1 MKKTLAILLSLALV
15 ICMIPAAAATAFAEG
30 TIDLST
36 CTITLSPESALYT
49 GTEHKLSGGS
59 DTVKVNLTVKS
70 GEKTL
75 TRDTNYGVAW
85 SQGETTGKTP
95 KDAGEYTL
103 TVTGK
108 NSYSGKIEKTYTV
121 KQVNLSDAT
130 IECSAL
136 TTSDFSST
144 TVDQKTGWEN
154 IETSGTISSLPNGK
168 TITVKVGSETVA
180 SSIYK
185 TTITKQSDYQI
196 QVKVEPAEGQDSK
209 NIDGT
214 RYATFNVTTELT
226 DSTYK
231 VVGTNGK
238 ALADMTYTGKA
249 LTPSVYV
256 VPISSAGD
264 TTVNRLTE
272 GTDYKVSYSSNVNG
286 NSQGMVTIT
295 GLNKYSGTITGTF
308 QIKGKSISSCSMTVS
323 NTVQNAEPEVSI
335 YDGSEKLVKG
345 TDYNVTYTTSSTG
358 SSAGSV
364 TITGKGNYEGTRTAS
379 FSVVEAGYDISQAA
393 VSAYNYSYK
402 TKTYTGS
409 AQYPDY
415 LTVTMTK
422 SGSST
427 KTLTK
432 DTDYTV
438 AYEYT
443 KDGKTY
449 TTTSPKDAY
458 TYTIKIT
465 GKGSYGGVKD
475 GGSFTI
481 SPYNLKDANISV
493 TVASATSTP
502 SVSVRTAGG
511 TYFTKDVDYTL
522 RYTPNYNKTKVTVTL
537 SGMGTNL
544 TGYYS
549 KDYSVNS
556 TSISY
561 CTLSF
566 SDNKTSAAYTGY
578 TIPKTVVVK
587 YGSATLTQGSDYD
600 LTIKN
605 AAGTTVSSV
614 KDAGTYTFTVTGKNG
629 WYGSSSITFTVTGN
643 DISAYNVILDKTSIS
658 ATGSNVALPKVT
670 RVYSGSSVLSTS
682 EYTVSYQNAA
692 GTTVTS
698 AYAPGTYKV
707 VVTGAGK
714 YSGSTNATFT
724 IVGKTQSITG
734 VSSTYKKYKTSK
746 AFQLS
751 PSATEG
757 SFTYTSSD
765 SSVATVSS
773 TGLVTPLKAG
783 RAKIT
788 IKTTGNSK
796 YNPAEYSTVIKV
808 YPNKAV
814 LTQKPW
820 TAGDSK
826 IKVRW
831 NKQEGATRY
840 EVRYSRVKS
849 FASGTYLT
857 KKVDAAVNDYDTQST
872 TLKNLASGSKY
883 YVKVRAVTEVYN
895 DYGKKLTYYG
905 NWSKWK
911 SVVAE

>member
-1 MKKTLAILLSLALV
+1 M
-15 ICMIPAAAATAFAEG
+15 MPAAAATAWAD
-30 TIDLST
+30 TTTLTDANV
-36 CTITLSPESALYT
+36 TLSPESALYT
-49 GTEHKLSGGS
+49 GADHNVNVV
-59 DTVKVNLTVKS
+59 VKKNDGT
-70 GEKTL
+70 TL
-75 TRDTNYGVAW
+75 TANTDYEINWHLDSTD
-85 SQGETTGKTP
+85 GKGSPYREVGTYQL
-95 KDAGEYTL
+95 K
-103 TVTGK
+103 VTGK
-108 NSYSGKIEKTYTV
+108 GSYSEEVTKTYTIR
-121 KQVNLSDAT
+121 QVNLNNAT

-144 TVDQKTGWEN
+144 IVNQKTGWEN
-154 IETSGTISSLPNGK
+154 IKTGETISSLPEGK

-185 TTITKQSDYQI
+185 TTITKLNGYQI

-209 NIDGT
+209 NITGT

-226 DSTYK
+226 DNTYK

-238 ALADMTYTGKA
+238 ALANMTYTGKA

-256 VPISSAGD
+256 VPKSNDDGK
-264 TTVNRLTE
+264 TVNRLTE
-272 GTDYKVSYSSNVNG
+272 GTDYKVSYSNNVNG
-286 NSQGMVTIT
+286 NSDSTVTIT
-295 GLNKYSGTITGTF
+295 GLNKYSGTVTGSF
-308 QIKGKSISSCSMTVS
+308 HINGKSLSSCSMTVG
-323 NTVQNAEPEVSI
+323 NTVKNKEPEVAV

-345 TDYNVTYTTSSTG
+345 TDYDVTYTTNTAG
-358 SSAGSV
+358 SSAGRV
-364 TITGKGNYEGTRTAS
+364 TVTGKGNYGGTRTAS
-379 FSVVEAGYDISQAA
+379 FSVVETGYDISQAT

-415 LTVTMTK
+415 LTVTLTPDEESK
-422 SGSST
+422 R
-427 KTLTK
+427 TLVK

-438 AYEYT
+438 SYEYT

-481 SPYNLKDANISV
+481 SPYSMSDANISV

-502 SVSVRTAGG
+502 SVSVKTTGG

-566 SDNKTSAAYTGY
+566 SDNKTSASYTGY
-578 TIPKTVVVK
+578 AIPKTVVVK

-614 KDAGTYTFTVTGKNG
+614 RDAGTYTFTVTGKNG

-643 DISAYNVILDKTSIS
+643 DISAYNVVLDKTSIS
-658 ATGSNVALPKVT
+658 ATGSNVTLPKVT
-670 RVYSGSSVLSTS
+670 RVYNGSATLSTS

-692 GTTVTS
+692 GTTVAS

-714 YSGSTNATFT
+714 YSGSTSAAFT

-826 IKVRW
+826 VKVRW

-857 KKVDAAVNDYDTQST
+857 KKVDAAVNSYDTQST

>member
-1 MKKTLAILLSLALV
+1 M
-15 ICMIPAAAATAFAEG
+15 MPAAAATAWAD
-30 TIDLST
+30 TTTLTDADV
-36 CTITLSPESALYT
+36 TLSPESALYT
-49 GTEHKLSGGS
+49 GTEHKLSGGTG
-59 DTVKVNLTVKS
+59 TVKVNLTVKS
-70 GEKTL
+70 GDTTL
-75 TRDTNYGVAW
+75 ARETNYGVAW
-85 SQGETTGKTP
+85 SQGETPDKTP
-95 KDAGEYTL
+95 EDAGAYKL

-108 NSYSGKIEKTYTV
+108 GSYSGTITKTYTV
-121 KQVNLSDAT
+121 RQVDLSSAT

-136 TTSDFSST
+136 TTSNFTST
-144 TVDQKTGWEN
+144 NVDQKTGWEN
-154 IETSGTISSLPNGK
+154 IETGKTINSLPSEK

-185 TTITKQSDYQI
+185 TTITKLNGYQI
-196 QVKVEPAEGQDSK
+196 QVKVEPAEDQDPK
-209 NIDGT
+209 NITGT

-226 DSTYK
+226 NSTYK

-256 VPISSAGD
+256 VPSGNSDG
-264 TTVNRLTE
+264 NLNGKLTA
-272 GTDYKVSYSSNVNG
+272 GTDYRVTYGTNVNG
-286 NSQGMVTIT
+286 NSQGEVTIT
-295 GLNKYSGTITGTF
+295 GLNKYSGTIKGTF
-308 QIKGKSISSCSMTVS
+308 QINAKSISSCSISVG
-323 NTVQNAEPEVSI
+323 NTVKGKKPEVAI
-335 YDGSEKLVKG
+335 YDESKKLVEG
-345 TDYNVTYTTSSTG
+345 TDYQTLGTNDYTTNTEG
-358 SSAGSV
+358 SSSGSV
-364 TITGKGNYEGTRTAS
+364 TVTGTGNYTGTISKT
-379 FSVVEAGYDISQAA
+379 FTVVKTGYD
-393 VSAYNYSYK
+393 VSAATVTTSNYSYSN
-402 TKTYTGS
+402 KTYTGS

-415 LTVTMTK
+415 LTVTLTPDEESK
-422 SGSST
+422 R
-427 KTLTK
+427 TLVK

-438 AYEYT
+438 SYEYT
-443 KDGKTY
+443 EDGKTY

-643 DISAYNVILDKTSIS
+643 DISAYNVVLDKTSIS
-658 ATGSNVALPKVT
+658 ATGSSVALPKVT

-682 EYTVSYQNAA
+682 GYTVSYQNAA

-714 YSGSTNATFT
+714 YSGSTSATFT

-734 VSSTYKKYKTSK
+734 ISSTYKKYKTSK

-826 IKVRW
+826 VKVRW

>member
-1 MKKTLAILLSLALV
+1 M
-15 ICMIPAAAATAFAEG
+15 MPAAAFAETG
-30 TIDLST
+30 TALTNDNV
-36 CTITLSPESALYT
+36 TLSPDSALYT
-49 GTEHKLSGGS
+49 GTEHKLSGEEGI
-59 DTVKVNLTVKS
+59 VKVNLTVKS
-70 GEKTL
+70 GDKTL
-75 TRDTNYGVAW
+75 ANGTDYNVAW
-85 SQGETTGKTP
+85 SQGETTDATP
-95 KDAGEYTL
+95 KNAGAYTL
-103 TVTGK
+103 TVTGQG
-108 NSYSGKIEKTYTV
+108 SYSGTITKTYTV
-121 KQVNLSDAT
+121 KQVDLSNAT

-144 TVDQKTGWEN
+144 NVDQKTGWEN
-154 IETSGTISSLPNGK
+154 IETGKTINSLPNGK
-168 TITVKVGSETVA
+168 TIAVKVGSETVA

-185 TTITKQSDYQI
+185 TTITKLNGYQI
-196 QVKVEPAEGQDSK
+196 QVKVEPAEGEDSK
-209 NIDGT
+209 NITGT
-214 RYATFNVTTELT
+214 RYATFNVTTKLEG
-226 DSTYK
+226 SYK
-231 VVGTNGK
+231 VVGTDGK
-238 ALADMTYTGKA
+238 DLPAMTYTGSA
-249 LTPSVYV
+249 LNPAVCV
-256 VPISSAGD
+256 VPSSN
-264 TTVNRLTE
+264 TNNSLTNKLTA
-272 GTDYKVSYSSNVNG
+272 GTDYKVTYGTNVNG
-286 NSQGMVTIT
+286 NSQGEVTIT
-295 GLNKYSGTITGTF
+295 GLNKYSGTVKGTF
-308 QIKGKSISSCSMTVS
+308 QINAKSITSCSISVGNTVKGKK
-323 NTVQNAEPEVSI
+323 PEVAI
-335 YDGSEKLVKG
+335 YDGSKKLVEG
-345 TDYNVTYTTSSTG
+345 TDYQTLGTNDYTTETVG
-358 SSAGSV
+358 SSSGSV
-364 TITGKGNYEGTRTAS
+364 TVTGIGNYTGTVSKT
-379 FSVVEAGYDISQAA
+379 FTVVKTGYD
-393 VSAYNYSYK
+393 VSAATVTTSNYSYSN
-402 TKTYTGS
+402 KTYTGS

-415 LTVTMTK
+415 LTVTLTPDEESK
-422 SGSST
+422 R
-427 KTLTK
+427 TLVK

-438 AYEYT
+438 SYEYT

-481 SPYNLKDANISV
+481 SPYSMSNANISV

-502 SVSVRTAGG
+502 SVSVKTTGG

-522 RYTPNYNKTKVTVTL
+522 GYTPNYNKTKVTVTL

-544 TGYYS
+544 TGSYK

-566 SDNKTSAAYTGY
+566 SDNKTSASYTGY
-578 TIPKTVVVK
+578 AIPKTVVVK

-614 KDAGTYTFTVTGKNG
+614 RDAGTYTFTVTGKNG

-643 DISAYNVILDKTSIS
+643 DISAYNVVLDKTSIS
-658 ATGSNVALPKVT
+658 ATGSNVTLPKVT
-670 RVYSGSSVLSTS
+670 RVYNGSATLSTS

-714 YSGSTNATFT
+714 YSGSTSATFT

-826 IKVRW
+826 VKVRW

-857 KKVDAAVNDYDTQST
+857 KKVDAAVNSYDTQST

>member
-1 MKKTLAILLSLALV
+1 M
-15 ICMIPAAAATAFAEG
+15 MPAAAATAFAGGE
-30 TIDLST
+30 TALT
-36 CTITLSPESALYT
+36 EANVTLSPESALYT
-49 GTEHKLSGGS
+49 GTEHKLSGDN

-70 GEKTL
+70 GDTTL
-75 TRDTNYGVAW
+75 TKGTNYDVAW
-85 SQGETTGKTP
+85 SQGETSNKTP

-108 NSYSGKIEKTYTV
+108 SSYSGTVKKTYTV
-121 KQVNLSDAT
+121 KQVDLSNAT

-154 IETSGTISSLPNGK
+154 IETGKTISSLPSEK
-168 TITVKVGSETVA
+168 TITVRVGSEAVA
-180 SSIYK
+180 SSIYQ
-185 TTITKQSDYQI
+185 TTITKLNGYQI
-196 QVKVEPAEGQDSK
+196 QVKVEPAESQDPK
-209 NIDGT
+209 NITGT

-231 VVGTNGK
+231 VVGTDGK
-238 ALADMTYTGKA
+238 TLANMTYTGKA

-256 VPISSAGD
+256 VPKSSGD
-264 TTVNRLTE
+264 GATANRLTE
-272 GTDYKVSYSSNVNG
+272 GTDYKVSYSNNVNG
-286 NSQGMVTIT
+286 NSQGKVTIT

-308 QIKGKSISSCSMTVS
+308 QIKGKSISSCSITVS

-345 TDYNVTYTTSSTG
+345 TDYDVTYTTSSTG
-358 SSAGSV
+358 SNAGSV
-364 TITGKGNYEGTRTAS
+364 TITGKGNYDGTRTAS

-422 SGSST
+422 NESST

-438 AYEYT
+438 TYEYT

-465 GKGSYGGVKD
+465 GKGSYGGVKN

-481 SPYNLKDANISV
+481 SPYSMSNANISV

-502 SVSVRTAGG
+502 SVSVRTTGG

-587 YGSATLTQGSDYD
+587 YGTATLTQGSDYD

-614 KDAGTYTFTVTGKNG
+614 RDAGTYTFTVTGKNG

-643 DISAYNVILDKTSIS
+643 DISAYSVVLDKTSIS
-658 ATGSNVALPKVT
+658 ATGSNVSLPKVT
-670 RVYSGSSVLSTS
+670 RVYSGSSVLSTG

-714 YSGSTNATFT
+714 YSGSTSATFT

>member
-1 MKKTLAILLSLALV
+1 M
-15 ICMIPAAAATAFAEG
+15 MPAAAATAWAEG
-30 TIDLST
+30 TDLST
-36 CTITLSPESALYT
+36 CTVTLAPDSALYT
-49 GTEHKLSGGS
+49 GTEHKLSGDEG
-59 DTVKVNLTVKS
+59 TVKVNLTVKS
-70 GEKTL
+70 SGKTL
-75 TRDTNYGVAW
+75 ERGTDYDVAW
-85 SQGETTGKTP
+85 SQGETTNGTP
-95 KDAGEYTL
+95 KDAGAYTL

-108 NSYSGKIEKTYTV
+108 NSYSGTITKTYTV
-121 KQVNLSDAT
+121 KQVDLSNAT

-136 TTSDFSST
+136 TTSDFPSQA
-144 TVDQKTGWEN
+144 VDEKKGWEN
-154 IETSGTISSLPNGK
+154 IETGETINSLPSGK
-168 TITVKVGSETVA
+168 TMTVRVGSETVA

-185 TTITKQSDYQI
+185 TTITKLNGYQI
-196 QVKVEPAEGQDSK
+196 QVKVEPAEDQDSK
-209 NIDGT
+209 NINGT

-226 DSTYK
+226 DSTYE

-272 GTDYKVSYSSNVNG
+272 GTDYKVSYSNNVNG
-286 NSQGMVTIT
+286 NSDATVTIT
-295 GLNKYSGTITGTF
+295 GLNKYSGTVTGSF
-308 QIKGKSISSCSMTVS
+308 HINGKSLSSCSITVG
-323 NTVQNAEPEVSI
+323 NTVEGNEPEVAV

-345 TDYNVTYTTSSTG
+345 TDYDVTYTTSSTG

-566 SDNKTSAAYTGY
+566 SDNKTNAAYTGY

>member
-1 MKKTLAILLSLALV
+1 MKYYSGENTDNDALTENPKAAGTYTIKVTKEVTTSGSQGGDNAESTIKWGTATFTIKKASLGNGV
-15 ICMIPAAAATAFAEG
+15 
-30 TIDLST
+30 TIEEKDSKVTSKVDDSQLT
-36 CTITLSPESALYT
+36 NYYDV
-49 GTEHKLSGGS
+49 KLNGVSINN
-59 DTVKVNLTVKS
+59 DVNLTATWPAVESQGKIVRVTATGKS
-70 GEKTL
+70 ENVVDNYAKDFYIKTNLTGNALDTTSLQQTNTL
-75 TRDTNYGVAW
+75 TYD
-85 SQGETTGKTP
+85 GKYKKP
-95 KDAGEYTL
+95 AF
-103 TVTGK
+103 
-108 NSYSGKIEKTYTV
+108 
-121 KQVNLSDAT
+121 NLKLANG
-130 IECSAL
+130 
-136 TTSDFSST
+136 TSL
-144 TVDQKTGWEN
+144 K
-154 IETSGTISSLPNGK
+154 
-168 TITVKVGSETVA
+168 
-180 SSIYK
+180 
-185 TTITKQSDYQI
+185 
-196 QVKVEPAEGQDSK
+196 
-209 NIDGT
+209 
-214 RYATFNVTTELT
+214 
-226 DSTYK
+226 
-231 VVGTNGK
+231 
-238 ALADMTYTGKA
+238 
-249 LTPSVYV
+249 
-256 VPISSAGD
+256 
-264 TTVNRLTE
+264 E
-272 GTDYKVSYSSNVNG
+272 GTDYVLTGYGSNINA
-286 NSQGMVTIT
+286 NTSASVTIKGINAYCGEKSATYVINPKSIT
-295 GLNKYSGTITGTF
+295 GSNTTVTANNIGAGKTPDVKVVCDGETLKQGTDYVLTSIDTSTTGSRTATITGT
-308 QIKGKSISSCSMTVS
+308 
-323 NTVQNAEPEVSI
+323 
-335 YDGSEKLVKG
+335 
-345 TDYNVTYTTSSTG
+345 
-358 SSAGSV
+358 
-364 TITGKGNYEGTRTAS
+364 GNYTGTRTAS
-379 FSVVEAGYDISQAA
+379 FSVVKTGYD
-393 VSAYNYSYK
+393 VSAANVTSSNYSY
-402 TKTYTGS
+402 TNKTYTGS

-415 LTVTMTK
+415 LTVTLTP
-422 SGSST
+422 SGEST
-427 KTLTK
+427 RTLVK
-432 DTDYTV
+432 GTDYTV
-438 AYEYT
+438 SYEYT

-458 TYTIKIT
+458 AYTIVIT
-465 GKGSYGGVKD
+465 GKGRYGGVQRA
-475 GGSFTI
+475 GTFTI
-481 SPYNLKDANISV
+481 SAYNLKDANISV

-502 SVSVRTAGG
+502 SVSVRTTGG

-549 KDYSVNS
+549 KDYSVYS

-566 SDNKTSAAYTGY
+566 ADNKTSAAYTGY

-605 AAGTTVSSV
+605 AAGTTVTSV

-643 DISAYNVILDKTSIS
+643 DISTYNVVLDKTSIS
-658 ATGSNVALPKVT
+658 ATGSNVTLPKVT
-670 RVYSGSSVLSTS
+670 RVYSGSSTLSTS
-682 EYTVSYQNAA
+682 EYTVRYQNAA

-714 YSGSTNATFT
+714 YSGSTSATFT
-724 IVGKTQSITG
+724 IVGKNQTITG
-734 VSSTYKKYKTSK
+734 VSSTYKKYKTSE

-808 YPNKAV
+808 YPNRAV

-826 IKVRW
+826 VKVRW

-840 EVRYSRVKS
+840 EVRYSRSKS

-857 KKVDAAVNDYDTQST
+857 KKVDAAVNSYDTQST
-872 TLKNLASGSKY
+872 TLKNLTSGSKY